1 MRNYKNIFRPAFG
14 FAARRAG
21 QFSFIVIALA
31 ILVGCSKKSS
41 NGQAGNNQGV
51 PVLTAMVEQKTVP
64 VEISGFGI
72 VEDYA
77 TVSLKAQV
85 TGILTEVH
93 FTEGQMVKKGD
104 LLLTID
110 PRQYDAALKLAR
122 ANLAKDEVQ
131 LKNADKDAARQNDLL
146 GKGFASQNEF
156 DNATTAAEALRAAVE
171 AGKASVENAELQLEY
186 CSIRSPIDGVIG
198 KLYVDKGNLVK
209 LNDITVVTIRQ
220 IVPIYVAFTFRQEY
234 LPQIRE
240 YMAKGKLEVT
250 AKGTSDNAQ
259 EELGYLSFV
268 DNAVD
273 LNTGTIFLRA
283 TFANE
288 KQNLWP
294 GQFVKLKAV
303 LTNEPN
309 AIVIP
314 SVAVQT
320 SQTGQFVYVVKS
332 DNTVEMKTVTVRRI
346 IDTNSVV
353 DGLNAGETVVT
364 DGQLRLVPGTK
375 ILIKNPSESKAEQQ

>member
-1 MRNYKNIFRPAFG
+1 MHSFKHIVGCVFIAFML
-14 FAARRAG
+14 
-21 QFSFIVIALA
+21 LA
-31 ILVGCSKKSS
+31 GCSKKTPNSPS
-41 NGQAGNNQGV
+41 PNSQAV

-64 VEISGFGI
+64 VELSGFGI

-77 TVSLKAQV
+77 TVALKSQV

-93 FTEGQMVKKGD
+93 FTEGRMVKKGD
-104 LLLTID
+104 LLLSID
-110 PRQYDAALKLAR
+110 PLSYETALKLAK

-131 LKNADKDAARQNDLL
+131 LKNADKEAARQKDLL
-146 GKGFASQNEF
+146 GKGFASQNNY

-171 AGKASVENAELQLEY
+171 ADKANVENAELQLGY
-186 CSIRSPIDGVIG
+186 CTICSPIDGVIG

-220 IVPIYVAFTFRQEY
+220 ISPIYVDFAFRQEY
-234 LPQIRE
+234 LPEIKE
-240 YMAKGKLEVT
+240 YMSKEKVEVN
-250 AKGTSDNAQ
+250 AKGTSSKA
-259 EELGYLSFV
+259 EEEHGFLSFV

-273 LNTGTIFLRA
+273 PNTGTIFMRA

-294 GQFVKLKAV
+294 GQFVKLNAV

-309 AIVIP
+309 AIVVP
-314 SVAVQT
+314 SMAVQT
-320 SQTGQFVYVVKS
+320 SQTGQFVYIVKS
-332 DNTVEMKTVTVRRI
+332 DNSVEMRDITIRRI
-346 IDTNSVV
+346 VNSNSVV

-364 DGQLRLVPGTK
+364 DGQLRLVPGAQVQ
-375 ILIKNPSESKAEQQ
+375 IKNSNGK